1 MSSLKS
7 TGNNKNL
14 ATESNK
20 SNYGAF
26 GMAKNKDEI
35 KTDNER

>member
-1 MSSLKS
+1 MHL
-7 TGNNKNL
+7 TTDL